1 MNKRAVDANGN
12 PTGAKDERGV
22 LLDLSARDVEA
33 LGKAGGD
40 PAAYLA
46 ERRRQIAELI
56 EKRREADDKRRYV
69 AAFVTAGGMKTDAE
83 AAYKAHK
90 NEQAAT
96 AAQRADQEAVIASR
110 QRIRQAL

>member
-1 MNKRAVDANGN
+1 MTKRALNPDGT

-22 LLDLSARDVEA
+22 LLDLSSRDVEA

-56 EKRREADDKRRYV
+56 EKRRADDDRERYV
-69 AAFVTAGGMKTDAE
+69 EAFVNAGGNKSDAE
-83 AAYKAHK
+83 AAYRALK
-90 NEQAAT
+90 NERATEAAK
-96 AAQRADQEAVIASR
+96 RADEEAIQASR
-110 QRIRQAL
+110 ERIRSHL